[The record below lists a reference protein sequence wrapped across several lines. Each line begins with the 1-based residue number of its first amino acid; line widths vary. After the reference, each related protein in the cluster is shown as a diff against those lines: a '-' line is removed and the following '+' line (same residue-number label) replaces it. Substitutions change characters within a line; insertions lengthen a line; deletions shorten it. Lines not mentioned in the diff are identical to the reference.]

1 MTLNKE
7 RMLEVYYMDQQ
18 KIQSR
23 YGHTRSRSAK
33 SQYLKLL
40 NEDMKKPVFK
50 VSTSMLN
57 FMIIHTKG
65 MTEMKDFQMNQPTF
79 FEEIEY
85 RCQMKQ
91 ISHSGESF
99 SEYRDIKSI
108 ICYFNR
114 TYMLPTPTQISY
126 LRVYNGRLMKMIE
139 DNKVNRTTIYFLLYL
154 IYSV

>member
-1 MTLNKE
+1 MTQNKE

-40 NEDMKKPVFK
+40 KEDMKKPVFK

-65 MTEMKDFQMNQPTF
+65 MTEMKDFQLIQPTL

-85 RCQMKQ
+85 RCQMK
-91 ISHSGESF
+91 STEHSGDSF
-99 SEYRDIKSI
+99 NEHRDIKSI
-108 ICYFNR
+108 ICYFNQN
-114 TYMLPTPTQISY
+114 YMLPKPTRVAD
-126 LRVYNGRLMKMIE
+126 LRVYDSRLFKMIE